1 MKQKDKMKSLVGSI
15 ISAKDKETEKIETT
29 AIEEQQQSQTAAN
42 IKSVENTVQATAP
55 KTTTRHKTTDRLEAS
70 GERVIKTTYSIRKS
84 THQKIRLLSTL
95 TGTNIPE
102 IVDEALNQYFE
113 QMVKENP
120 KLGTILNLNVD

>member
-1 MKQKDKMKSLVGSI
+1 MKQKDKMKNLVGSI
-15 ISAKDKETEKIETT
+15 ISNKETEKKETPVVEQSPKADVKPAEVKPADET
-29 AIEEQQQSQTAAN
+29 PVEES
-42 IKSVENTVQATAP
+42 P
-55 KTTTRHKTTDRLEAS
+55 KTTARHKTTDRLEAS

-102 IVDEALNQYFE
+102 IVDEALNNYFE
-113 QMVKENP
+113 DMVRKNP